1 MRYYL
6 ITLFICSISCTNT
19 DPKYNSDKITDL
31 IKELVDDEFTAGI
44 SYAMQIGNAESIIGQ
59 YGFADIENKIYVN
72 EQTKFRIA
80 SVTKPITATA
90 IMQLVEREEISL
102 DDTINRF
109 FSNFPNGNSITIYHL
124 LSHTSG
130 IPNWWEGGMPKDEPK
145 NFPMCKNPHVYLERM
160 IRISDF
166 EPGSYYSYSN
176 SNYVLLGEIIQQVST
191 QSYSDYIS
199 ENIFVPA
206 GMKNTEMEYSESN
219 TEGYAKG
226 YTYLHEDRHKFGTP
240 DAYAMPF
247 SAGGLRSTA
256 TDLLKFA
263 NALQSGTLVRK
274 ETLATMTSYALL
286 SNGIM
291 VYESLYS
298 PSGQNPNS
306 PNNIDKFGYGL
317 GFQIMDNFD
326 TKVISHGGDIAG
338 FNAVLIGV
346 PKSNSKLIILANTEN
361 GILSKLR
368 AIEKTITDIELHITD

>member
-6 ITLFICSISCTNT
+6 ITFLICSISCTNT

-31 IKELVDDEFTAGI
+31 IKELVDDEFTAGV
-44 SYAMQIGNAESIIGQ
+44 SYAMQIGNAESIVGQ

-102 DDTINRF
+102 DNTINRF
-109 FSNFPNGNSITIYHL
+109 FPNFPNGSSITIYHL

-160 IRISDF
+160 NRISDF
-166 EPGSYYSYSN
+166 EPGSYHNYSN
-176 SNYVLLGEIIQQVST
+176 SNYVLLGEIIQLVSK
-191 QSYSDYIS
+191 QSYADYIS
-199 ENIFVPA
+199 ENIFIPS
-206 GMKNTEMEYSESN
+206 GMKNTEMEYSDSN

-226 YTYLHEDRHKFGTP
+226 YTYLHEDSHKFGIP

-263 NALQSGTLVRK
+263 NALQLGTLVRK
-274 ETLATMTSYALL
+274 ETLATMISYALL
-286 SNGIM
+286 SNGSR

-298 PSGQNPNS
+298 PSGQYPNF

-338 FNAVLIGV
+338 FNAIFINV

-361 GILSKLR
+361 GILSQLR
-368 AIEKTITDIELHITD
+368 AIEKTITNIELHITD